1 MVTKKKATKKAGKT
15 KAAPAAILRWN
26 PGRKG
31 DPPPPFFNKLN
42 QVAQKQFVAFVN
54 KVASIAA
61 RGR

>member
-1 MVTKKKATKKAGKT
+1 MATKKKATKKAGKK

-26 PGRKG
+26 PGRRG
-31 DPPPPFFNKLN
+31 DPPPPFFSKLD
-42 QVAQKQFVAFVN
+42 QISQKQFVAFVN